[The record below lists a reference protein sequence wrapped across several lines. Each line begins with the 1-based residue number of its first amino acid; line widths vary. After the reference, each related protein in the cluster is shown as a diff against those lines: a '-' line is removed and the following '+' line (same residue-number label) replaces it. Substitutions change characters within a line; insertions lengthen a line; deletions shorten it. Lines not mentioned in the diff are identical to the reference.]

1 MADCGCNHFPASGG
15 NVTFD
20 TNVLVGIGTASPVS
34 VLHVFSGGAY
44 PTFLMQGSDSASG
57 VNGLTIEAN
66 GRTYTLFVGGSA
78 NPGLPN
84 TFGLYSPA
92 RSAVRHQRW
101 GWSGRR
107 RVDITVE

>member
-1 MADCGCNHFPASGG
+1 MPDCGCNHFPASGG

-20 TNVLVGIGTASPVS
+20 TNVLVGIGTAAPAS

-44 PTFLMQGSDSASG
+44 PTFLMQGSDSPSG
-57 VNGLTIEAN
+57 VNGLTIEAD

-84 TFGLYSPA
+84 TFGLYDATAGTFRLVVNP
-92 RSAVRHQRW
+92 
-101 GWSGRR
+101 SGN
-107 RVDITVE
+107 VGV